1 MKLNTPEE
9 IIEDIRHGKMVVLM
23 DDEDRENEGDL
34 IMAADLLTPEHINF
48 MVTHARGL
56 VCLPMTEERA
66 TALNLSLM
74 VDSNNAQ
81 FATNFTVSIEAAEG
95 VTTGISAADRAR
107 TVQAA
112 VATDAKASDIVQ
124 PGHIFP
130 LVAKKGG
137 VLTRAG
143 HTEAAVDLARLAG
156 RTDAGV
162 IVEILR
168 DNTYDIVHL
177 NDWQTALV
185 PLLLQEESLIKAK
198 TKTLFDTLLNL
209 AEQYKDK
216 VLPGYTHLQV
226 AMPSSFGLWFSAYA
240 ELLID
245 DVYVLNA
252 VSKVVDQNPLG
263 SAAGYGSSFP
273 IDRELTT
280 KELDFATL
288 KYNVVAAQL
297 SRGKSER
304 SIAAALGGLCNTMAR
319 FAMDVCLYMS
329 QNFGFITFP
338 DELTTGSSIMPH
350 KKNPDVFEL
359 IRGKCNKI
367 QALHSEMLLIT
378 NNLPTGY
385 HRDFQLLKE
394 NIIAAFEDVKD
405 ILDIFNYAIQQVIVK
420 DIDLNDEKYQYLF
433 TVDSINNLVVE
444 GMSFREAYQKIGG
457 QVQEGTYKP
466 DLGKQ
471 HSHVGSIHN
480 LSLEKIRE
488 KYPKK

>member
-1 MKLNTPEE
+1 MKLWDKGFSIDKKIELFTVGNDREIDMHIAKYDVQASLAHAIMLESIGIITAIELQDLKKGLQE
-9 IIEDIRHGKMVVLM
+9 LATDIENKTFIIEDSFEDVHSKIEWELTNKLGEVGKK
-23 DDEDRENEGDL
+23 
-34 IMAADLLTPEHINF
+34 IHT
-48 MVTHARGL
+48 ARSRNDQ
-56 VCLPMTEERA
+56 V
-66 TALNLSLM
+66 
-74 VDSNNAQ
+74 
-81 FATNFTVSIEAAEG
+81 
-95 VTTGISAADRAR
+95 
-107 TVQAA
+107 
-112 VATDAKASDIVQ
+112 
-124 PGHIFP
+124 
-130 LVAKKGG
+130 LVALQLYYK
-137 VLTRAG
+137 
-143 HTEAAVDLARLAG
+143 ENLAIING
-156 RTDAGV
+156 
-162 IVEILR
+162 
-168 DNTYDIVHL
+168 
-177 NDWQTALV
+177 
-185 PLLLQEESLIKAK
+185 K

-209 AEQYKDK
+209 AEIHKK
-216 VLPGYTHLQV
+216 SILPGYTHLQV

-245 DVYVLNA
+245 DVYMLNA
-252 VSKVVDQNPLG
+252 VAKVVDQNPLG

-273 IDRELTT
+273 IDRDLTT
-280 KELDFATL
+280 KELKFATL

-367 QALHSEMLLIT
+367 QALQTEMVLIT

-394 NIIAAFEDVKD
+394 NIINAFEDVKD

-433 TVDSINNLVVE
+433 TVDSINNLVVQ
-444 GMSFREAYQKIGG
+444 GMSFREAYQQIGE
-457 QVQEGTYKP
+457 QVQKGMYQP
-466 DLGKQ
+466 NLGKQ
-471 HSHVGSIHN
+471 HTHVGSIHN
-480 LSLEKIRE
+480 LSLDKIKE
-488 KYPKK
+488 KYPK

>member
-1 MKLNTPEE
+1 MKLWDKGFS
-9 IIEDIRHGKMVVLM
+9 IDKQIE
-23 DDEDRENEGDL
+23 
-34 IMAADLLTPEHINF
+34 
-48 MVTHARGL
+48 
-56 VCLPMTEERA
+56 
-66 TALNLSLM
+66 
-74 VDSNNAQ
+74 
-81 FATNFTVSIEAAEG
+81 NFTVGNDREIDMHIAKYDVQASLAHAIMLESISI
-95 VTTGISAADRAR
+95 ISADELKDLKRGLQELANDIEKGTFIIEPSFEDVHSKIEWELTNKLGEVGKKIHTAR
-107 TVQAA
+107 SRNDQV
-112 VATDAKASDIVQ
+112 
-124 PGHIFP
+124 
-130 LVAKKGG
+130 LVALQLYYK
-137 VLTRAG
+137 
-143 HTEAAVDLARLAG
+143 ENLA
-156 RTDAGV
+156 
-162 IVEILR
+162 II
-168 DNTYDIVHL
+168 
-177 NDWQTALV
+177 ND
-185 PLLLQEESLIKAK
+185 K

-209 AEQYKDK
+209 ADTHKESL
-216 VLPGYTHLQV
+216 LPGYTHLQV

-245 DVYVLNA
+245 DVYMLNA
-252 VSKVVDQNPLG
+252 VSRVVDQNPLG

-304 SIAAALGGLCNTMAR
+304 SIAAALGGLCNTMSR

-329 QNFGFITFP
+329 QNFNFISFP

-367 QALHSEMLLIT
+367 QALHTEMVLIT

-385 HRDFQLLKE
+385 HRDYQLLKE
-394 NIIAAFEDVKD
+394 NIINAFEDVKD
-405 ILDIFNYAIQQVIVK
+405 ILDIFNYSIQQVIVK

-444 GMSFREAYQKIGG
+444 GMPFREAYKQIGE
-457 QVQEGTYKP
+457 QVQAGTYQP

-471 HSHVGSIHN
+471 HTHVGSIHN
-480 LSLEKIRE
+480 LSLDKIRE

>member
-1 MKLNTPEE
+1 MKLWDKGFS
-9 IIEDIRHGKMVVLM
+9 IDQQIE
-23 DDEDRENEGDL
+23 
-34 IMAADLLTPEHINF
+34 
-48 MVTHARGL
+48 
-56 VCLPMTEERA
+56 
-66 TALNLSLM
+66 
-74 VDSNNAQ
+74 
-81 FATNFTVSIEAAEG
+81 NFTVG
-95 VTTGISAADRAR
+95 NDREIDIHIAKYD
-107 TVQAA
+107 VQASLA
-112 VATDAKASDIVQ
+112 HAIMLESIGIITANELSDLKRGLQKLASDIENGTFVIEPSFEDVHSKIEWELTDKLGEVGKKIHTARSRNDQ
-124 PGHIFP
+124 V
-130 LVAKKGG
+130 LVSLQLYYK
-137 VLTRAG
+137 
-143 HTEAAVDLARLAG
+143 ENLA
-156 RTDAGV
+156 
-162 IVEILR
+162 II
-168 DNTYDIVHL
+168 
-177 NDWQTALV
+177 ND
-185 PLLLQEESLIKAK
+185 K
-198 TKTLFDTLLNL
+198 TKTLFNTLIGL
-209 AEQYKDK
+209 AEKHK
-216 VLPGYTHLQV
+216 ESLLPGYTHLQV

-245 DVYVLNA
+245 DVYMLNA
-252 VSKVVDQNPLG
+252 VSKIVDQNPLG

-304 SIAAALGGLCNTMAR
+304 SIASALGGLCNTMSR

-329 QNFGFITFP
+329 QNFNFISFP
-338 DELTTGSSIMPH
+338 DALTTGSSIMPH

-367 QALHSEMLLIT
+367 QALHTEMVMIT
-378 NNLPTGY
+378 NNLPSGY

-394 NIIAAFEDVKD
+394 NIISAFEDVKD
-405 ILDIFNYAIQQVIVK
+405 ILDILNYAIQQVIVK

-433 TVDSINNLVVE
+433 TVDSINNLVVG

-480 LSLEKIRE
+480 LSLDKIAA
-488 KYPKK
+488 KYPKN

>member
-1 MKLNTPEE
+1 MKLWDKGFS
-9 IIEDIRHGKMVVLM
+9 IDKQIE
-23 DDEDRENEGDL
+23 
-34 IMAADLLTPEHINF
+34 
-48 MVTHARGL
+48 
-56 VCLPMTEERA
+56 
-66 TALNLSLM
+66 
-74 VDSNNAQ
+74 
-81 FATNFTVSIEAAEG
+81 NFTVGNDREIDMHIAKYDVQASLAHAIMLESINI
-95 VTTGISAADRAR
+95 ISADELKDLKRGLQELANDIENGTFIIETSFEDVHSKIEWELTNKLGDVGKKIHTAR
-107 TVQAA
+107 SRNDQV
-112 VATDAKASDIVQ
+112 
-124 PGHIFP
+124 
-130 LVAKKGG
+130 LVALHLYYK
-137 VLTRAG
+137 
-143 HTEAAVDLARLAG
+143 ENLANINNK
-156 RTDAGV
+156 V
-162 IVEILR
+162 
-168 DNTYDIVHL
+168 
-177 NDWQTALV
+177 
-185 PLLLQEESLIKAK
+185 
-198 TKTLFDTLLNL
+198 KTLFDTLIKL
-209 AEQYKDK
+209 ADTHKESL
-216 VLPGYTHLQV
+216 LPGYTHLQV

-245 DVYVLNA
+245 DVYLLNA
-252 VSKVVDQNPLG
+252 VSRIVDQNPLG

-304 SIAAALGGLCNTMAR
+304 SIASALGGLCNTMSR

-329 QNFGFITFP
+329 QNFNFISFP

-367 QALHSEMLLIT
+367 QALHTEMVLIT

-385 HRDFQLLKE
+385 HRDYQLLKE
-394 NIIAAFEDVKD
+394 NIINAFEDVKD
-405 ILDIFNYAIQQVIVK
+405 ILDIFNYSIQQVIVK

-444 GMSFREAYQKIGG
+444 GMPFREAYKQIGE
-457 QVQEGTYKP
+457 QVQAGTYQP

-471 HSHVGSIHN
+471 HTHVGSIHN
-480 LSLEKIRE
+480 LSLDKIRE